1 MKINISN
8 AKVGLIVLLLSS
20 LSLVSCQSSKS
31 VINQVFN
38 EQEANTINK
47 IIDYYDAY
55 VLSFYKDS
63 IPIDKAY
70 KKFVSFA
77 TPVSENTGNL
87 IFVPPQS
94 MQAPFVK
101 SLDKNSL
108 SELYFIRDSVKVFD
122 TIIKVPYDFTPNY
135 RGKFIHKF
143 LKKLSKR
150 NEILE
155 DYYWGMI
162 HLGDVAPT
170 TVAKL
175 MHDYEKFNFN
185 NRDERFAF
193 ISAFFFRRETTETE
207 IYLME
212 NRFKRKPA
220 NDD

>member
-8 AKVGLIVLLLSS
+8 AKAGLIVLLLSS

-38 EQEANTINK
+38 QQEAITINK

-77 TPVSENTGNL
+77 TPITENTGNL
-87 IFVPPQS
+87 IFLPPQS
-94 MQAPFVK
+94 MQVPFVK

-150 NEILE
+150 NETLNI
-155 DYYWGMI
+155 YYKDFVDA
-162 HLGDVAPT
+162 GDVSP
-170 TVAKL
+170 VAL
-175 MHDYEKFNFN
+175 IMFMYEYENLDFN

-193 ISAFFFRRETTETE
+193 ISAFFFRREITKTE
-207 IYLME
+207 IYLIE